1 MGLGRG
7 KFMNKQA
14 QKQENDIIEEF
25 STRMDK
31 QFDQT
36 NLMWDKLI
44 RLIITLS
51 TSILFGSAAL
61 ISTIFPEIEN
71 IKIFIIYSWPLF
83 FVPII
88 LGIATLINEIIF
100 IGNKA
105 RENIISLAE
114 AMNRNEADK
123 DYSINRVEPEDLYV
137 NNSIFWGV
145 ACIVSFL
152 ISSVIFICSFLYSF
166 NVNVCVIWL
175 IFVIG
180 IFFII
185 GMTVHFLSIR
195 KK

>member
-137 NNSIFWGV
+137 NNSIFLGSRMYS
-145 ACIVSFL
+145 IFSY
-152 ISSVIFICSFLYSF
+152 FICY
-166 NVNVCVIWL
+166 IH
-175 IFVIG
+175 
-180 IFFII
+180 
-185 GMTVHFLSIR
+185 M
-195 KK
+195 